1 MATVLIVHFSQED
14 RSDRQAL
21 KPCSAVFIVIAC
33 CSQIEIAGAAPCRF
47 WAKIRQPLCLTV
59 FYRIMNGN
67 EARLVLRNVMLERDN
82 RCDLCQ
88 PGDGD
93 PKFI

>member
-47 WAKIRQPLCLTV
+47 WAKIRQPLCLAV

-67 EARLVLRNVMLERDN
+67 EARLVVCTENLIRVDDVMES
-82 RCDLCQ
+82 
-88 PGDGD
+88 
-93 PKFI
+93 PKLAE